1 MLVATEY
8 YITTAAR
15 LFLHLLHFAAVCF
28 HVNRETAKRTGL
40 YNPRDDVVG
49 LLPPVPHR
57 AAAATTTTTRPAG
70 RPVRMTDAAGA
81 RPLVRLP
88 GLCLFSPSHV
98 YNIGVVVLP
107 RIFIRSQ
114 FECAAPTSRR

>member
-1 MLVATEY
+1 MLVATE

-15 LFLHLLHFAAVCF
+15 LFLHLLHFAAVF

-40 YNPRDDVVG
+40 YNPRHDVVE

-57 AAAATTTTTRPAG
+57 AAAATTTRPVG

>member
-15 LFLHLLHFAAVCF
+15 LFLHLLHFAAVF

-57 AAAATTTTTRPAG
+57 AAAAAATTTRPG
-70 RPVRMTDAAGA
+70 GPPVRMTDAACA

-88 GLCLFSPSHV
+88 GLSLFSPSHV

>member
-15 LFLHLLHFAAVCF
+15 LFLHLLHFAAVF

-57 AAAATTTTTRPAG
+57 AAAAATTTRPAC

-81 RPLVRLP
+81 RSLVRLP